1 MTIHFYRKVSS
12 MLRHQKFLLF
22 GSSQASGHNIL
33 QMPKLNG
40 EKAQQML
47 TDTIQRASSGTWRA
61 VPRKEPVGVHA
72 ASVGVPHKTDAK
84 RNAHLLTFFVREKSS
99 LGSFLKL
106 EMSNTVGLSKKP
118 SVLP

>member
-1 MTIHFYRKVSS
+1 
-12 MLRHQKFLLF
+12 
-22 GSSQASGHNIL
+22 
-33 QMPKLNG
+33 MPRVNG

-47 TDTIQRASSGTWRA
+47 TDTTESTGGWTQRA

-99 LGSFLKL
+99 LDSFLKL
-106 EMSNTVGLSKKP
+106 ELSNTVGLS
-118 SVLP
+118 